1 MKIYTVIEKRHIKQ
15 MTPREREFLNNT
27 VRNNIKENCKND
39 ELVVSL
45 HSLKR
50 FKEKFPVELTEE
62 DLIDT
67 LLTGDFI
74 EYKKVYENNILK
86 DKRVVLRKNMKND
99 SEYDLVLVYSLIDNK
114 IITVWDNKNIDQ
126 HYSLNLEKYSRKPI
140 C

>member
-15 MTPREREFLNNT
+15 MTPRERHYLNNT
-27 VRNNIKENCKND
+27 VRNNIKENCEND
-39 ELVVSL
+39 ELVVSW
-45 HSLKR
+45 HSLNR

-99 SEYDLVLVYSLIDNK
+99 SEYDLVVVYSLIDK
-114 IITVWDNKNIDQ
+114 IITVWDNKNTDQ
-126 HYSLNLEKYSRKPI
+126 HYSLNLEKYSRRPI

>member
-1 MKIYTVIEKRHIKQ
+1 
-15 MTPREREFLNNT
+15 MTPRERQYLNNT
-27 VRNNIKENCKND
+27 VRSNIKENCENH
-39 ELVVSL
+39 ELVVSW
-45 HSLKR
+45 HSLNR

-99 SEYDLVLVYSLIDNK
+99 SEYDLVIVYSLIDNK
-114 IITVWDNKNIDQ
+114 IITVWDNKNTDQ
-126 HYSLNLEKYSRKPI
+126 HYSLNLEKYSRRPI

>member
-27 VRNNIKENCKND
+27 VRNNIKENCEND
-39 ELVVSL
+39 KLVISL

-99 SEYDLVLVYSLIDNK
+99 SEYDLVVVYSLIDNK
-114 IITVWDNKNIDQ
+114 IITVWDNKNTDQ
-126 HYSLNLEKYSRKPI
+126 HYSLNLEKYSRRPI